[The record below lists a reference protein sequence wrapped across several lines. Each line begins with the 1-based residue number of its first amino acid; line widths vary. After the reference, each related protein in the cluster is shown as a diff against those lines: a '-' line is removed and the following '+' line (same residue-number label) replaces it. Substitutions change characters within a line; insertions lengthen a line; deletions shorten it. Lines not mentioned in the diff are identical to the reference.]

1 MPKKKSPLV
10 LGANTRKCQPRLR
23 MIANGSS
30 KVNTVRAEQCASIAV
45 VNQKLLRQVPIQ
57 RDESAV
63 PVKKNE
69 LPRSVKRGSLKAV
82 PSNVMANVFIETLD
96 SAALGKRSFPGERAR
111 TSNLVTAQV
120 PLSMIKNIVA
130 KPNVT
135 YVELG
140 EPLATPTPT
149 VSTDKPQPP
158 SVSLRKF
165 GTPKQRKKAADVLIG
180 IVDVQGFDF
189 THPDFLD
196 GNGKTRFVRIWDQG
210 GSTRPHPKGR
220 KQFEYGSE
228 FRQEHL
234 NTAIKAAPQLK
245 IPAYELEAQSQMVVG
260 SHATH
265 VASIAG
271 GNRGVCSEAMIAGV
285 LVSLPLADQDRRQS
299 FYDSTR
305 IADAVDYLV
314 NLADELSKERGRPVR
329 LSINVSL
336 GTNGHAHDG
345 SSAISRW
352 IDSVMSV
359 PGRCISVAAGNAGQ
373 EVAAFEG
380 DSGFIMGRIHTS
392 GSVPSSDLIKDIEW
406 LVVGNGIVDVS
417 ENELEIWYGP
427 QDRFDVMVRPPG
439 SYQWIGPIAPRE
451 FTENQ
456 QLKDGSFISIYNELY
471 HPANGANYIS
481 IYLSP
486 LLSDKGVVG
495 VPAGRWTVRI
505 RGREVR
511 DGRYHG
517 WIERDDPR
525 SLGRVGERDA
535 WRFPSFFSE
544 SSNIDN
550 SSVSSLACGQRVL
563 SVANLDDVAE
573 RINISS
579 SQGPTRDQR
588 NKPDVAAPGT
598 NIVAAKGF
606 AGEDDRWIKMSGT
619 SMASPFVTGVA
630 GLMLGLEPKLTAAQI
645 EGIIVRTARP
655 LPGGSFKW
663 ANDSGFGRID
673 PEACLAETEL
683 INKREDKTP

>member
-1 MPKKKSPLV
+1 
-10 LGANTRKCQPRLR
+10 
-23 MIANGSS
+23 MIANGNS
-30 KVNTVRAEQCASIAV
+30 KVNTVRAEQSASIAV

-57 RDESAV
+57 RDETSV
-63 PVKKNE
+63 PKKKSQ
-69 LPRSVKRGSLKAV
+69 LPKSVKRGSLKAV
-82 PSNVMANVFIETLD
+82 PSNVLANVFIETLD
-96 SAALGKRSFPGERAR
+96 SAAPGKRRFPGERAR

-120 PLSMIKNIVA
+120 PLSKIKDIVA
-130 KPNVT
+130 KANVT

-140 EPLATPTPT
+140 EALATPTPT
-149 VSTDKPQPP
+149 VSTDRPQVP

-165 GTPKQRKKAADVLIG
+165 GTPKQRKKAENVLIG

-228 FRQEHL
+228 FLQEHL
-234 NTAIKAAPQLK
+234 NTAIKAAPKLK

-271 GNRGVCSEAMIAGV
+271 GNRGVCSEALIAGV

-314 NLADELSKERGRPVR
+314 NLADDLSKERGRPVR

-392 GSVPSSDLIKDIEW
+392 GSVPSSDLVKDIEW

-417 ENELEIWYGP
+417 ENELEIWYSP
-427 QDRFDVMVRPPG
+427 QDRFDVMLRPPG
-439 SYQWIGPIAPRE
+439 SDQWIGPIAPRQ

-456 QLKDGSFISIYNELY
+456 QLKDGSFVSIYNELY

-525 SLGRVGERDA
+525 SLGRVGDREA

-563 SVANLDDVAE
+563 SVANLDEVAE

-619 SMASPFVTGVA
+619 SMASPFVAGVA

-673 PEACLAETEL
+673 PEACLAEAEL
-683 INKREDKTP
+683 ITKREDKTP